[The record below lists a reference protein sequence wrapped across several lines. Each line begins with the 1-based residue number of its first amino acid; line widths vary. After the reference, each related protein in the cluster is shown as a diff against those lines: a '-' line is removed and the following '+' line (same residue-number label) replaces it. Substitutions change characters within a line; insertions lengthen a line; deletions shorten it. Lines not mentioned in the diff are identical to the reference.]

1 MDETIKKRIRRL
13 REQYGI
19 PTAKKGVP
27 LFQPGVDESYVA
39 TVYPSNDIRALGFK
53 RAADILVDTVVKEP
67 GCADEVVYAIGYLY
81 RMYIEVRLKTILE
94 GANEISKTDYHHY
107 LDKLW
112 EKVKPIIKK
121 SSQFFDDEE
130 LEAVEE
136 NIQEFLK
143 VDPFSD
149 AFRYSTNKNDEPT
162 LAEMRAIDLR
172 HLKQV
177 MDSISTALEG
187 SYTAI
192 CEDRQ
197 GE

>member
-1 MDETIKKRIRRL
+1 M
-13 REQYGI
+13 
-19 PTAKKGVP
+19 P
-27 LFQPGVDESYVA
+27 LFQPGIDESCVA
-39 TVYPSNDIRALGFK
+39 TIYPSNDIRALGFK
-53 RAADILVDTVVKEP
+53 RAADILVDTVLIEP
-67 GCADEVVYAIGYLY
+67 GYADEVVYAIGYLY
-81 RMYIEVRLKTILE
+81 RLYIEVRLKSILE
-94 GANEISKTDYHHY
+94 SANQISKTDYHHY

-112 EKVKPIIKK
+112 KKVKPIIGK
-121 SSQFFDDEE
+121 SSQFFDNGE

-143 VDPFSD
+143 IDPFSD

-162 LAEMRAIDLR
+162 LAEMRTVDLR

-192 CEDRQ
+192 CEDIQ